1 MLSGCVPVA
10 PPASGM
16 AWYDQWLKT
25 HVTAAGVVNYKNMK
39 ADEALL
45 QSLLQEL
52 AIKEPSATVAKNE
65 QLAYWINL
73 YNAATLQ
80 LVLQHYP
87 LRSIRELN
95 DGKPWDLEFITVS
108 GRRYSLNYIENEI
121 LRKRFSEPRIHFA
134 INCAAKSCPK
144 LLNGAFKP
152 EQLEVQLNTLTN
164 SFINDASKNK
174 ITAGKVEVS
183 EIFNWYAKDFMLKGS
198 VIDFLNGWSATRI
211 APSATIQYLTYDWSL
226 NDAP

>member
-1 MLSGCVPVA
+1 MLSVYTTVA

-25 HVTAAGVVNYKNMK
+25 HVTAAGAVHYKNMK
-39 ADEALL
+39 ADEAKL

-52 AIKEPSATVAKNE
+52 SGMEPAATVAKNV

-87 LRSIRELN
+87 VKSIKEIN
-95 DGKPWDLEFITVS
+95 NGKPWDLEFVTVS

-121 LRKRFSEPRIHFA
+121 LRKRFNEPRIHFA
-134 INCAAKSCPK
+134 INCAAKSCPR

-152 EQLEVQLNTLTN
+152 EQLEVQLNALTA
-164 SFINDASKNK
+164 SFINDAAKNK
-174 ITAGKVEVS
+174 ITVGKVELS
-183 EIFNWYAKDFMLKGS
+183 EIFNWYAKDFMQKGS

-211 APSATIQYLTYDWSL
+211 APTASIQYLNYDWSL